1 MWGPMLPIKPLSKH
15 RWYHLKREEG
25 QTLVEFAFVAM
36 LFLLLLFGI
45 IEFSRALW
53 TWNTIVQATR
63 AGARYAVVEA
73 PTADD
78 AQVKKF
84 VAYHDPSGASSQPV
98 VPGFNETN
106 VSVQY
111 LMNDGSVSTNKSL
124 ADVVQISVNGYQFNF
139 LVPLFGTGITLPGFS
154 TTLPLEGLGAS

>member
-1 MWGPMLPIKPLSKH
+1 MWGPMLPTKPLSKC
-15 RWYHLKREEG
+15 RWSTPGRAEG

-53 TWNTIVQATR
+53 TWNTVVQARR

-73 PTADD
+73 PSADD
-78 AQVKKF
+78 GQVKQF
-84 VAYHDPSGASSQPV
+84 VVYHDPRGASSQPV
-98 VPGFNETN
+98 VPGLNETN

-111 LMNDGSVSTNKSL
+111 WM
-124 ADVVQISVNGYQFNF
+124 
-139 LVPLFGTGITLPGFS
+139 
-154 TTLPLEGLGAS
+154 

>member
-1 MWGPMLPIKPLSKH
+1 MLPTKPLSKC
-15 RWYHLKREEG
+15 RWSTPGRAEG

-73 PTADD
+73 PTGDD
-78 AQVKKF
+78 AQIIKF
-84 VAYHDPSGASSQPV
+84 VVYYDPNGTTSSQPV
-98 VPGFNETN
+98 VPGLSESN

-111 LMNDGSVSTNKSL
+111 LMNDGSVSANKSL
-124 ADVVQISVNGYQFNF
+124 ADVIQISIAGYQFSF
-139 LVPLFGTGITLPGFS
+139 LVPLFGAGITLPSFS